1 MQSTNP
7 YTHTYT
13 QPSHF
18 RENHILTMEDVMGF
32 EPDITTGAVGA
43 IMREMDDKFVG
54 LAKVKESF
62 VVMISNLK
70 KAYYEDCLG

>member
-1 MQSTNP
+1 
-7 YTHTYT
+7 
-13 QPSHF
+13 
-18 RENHILTMEDVMGF
+18 MEDVMGF

-43 IMREMDDKFVG
+43 IMREMDGKFVG